1 MDKLNQFLVKYAG
14 SLALANVALF
24 VLALH
29 VGSATAQI
37 LHTLAAATF
46 YVVWTGRPQGL

>member
-24 VLALH
+24 VLPLH
-29 VGSATAQI
+29 AGSATAMI
-37 LHTLAAATF
+37 LHALAAASF
-46 YVVWTGRPQGL
+46 YVVWMGRPQGL